1 MYETAHSFY
10 YTIFLVTIHLHPSHP
25 PGGDSPPVQ
34 RPTSAT
40 PRHLPPLAT
49 STAPITATLRP
60 PLALLA
66 RQFPS
71 LFALLLHLEGQS
83 PLQRPLHPEGKSPI
97 TTPRINYTQPFSDS
111 RHTYRPLRGNAPP
124 SARAPRAAVPSLFA
138 FLMSLSLS
146 ALIRPSMRSIQL
158 ALYPQA
164 APGSPLLPFGG
175 SGFTVRSPMRLS
187 ALANRAPCNVSPSAF
202 YASDNPSASSL
213 SFSTQIQLNR

>member
-1 MYETAHSFY
+1 MSEGKGQLQKTVTRDEGLEKVKVEGEGEESSSSSSSLISHYSLLFSLHSSLITQAISTNSS
-10 YTIFLVTIHLHPSHP
+10 TIVRFSDENPT
-25 PGGDSPPVQ
+25 GGQS
-34 RPTSAT
+34 
-40 PRHLPPLAT
+40 
-49 STAPITATLRP
+49 PITA
-60 PLALLA
+60 
-66 RQFPS
+66 
-71 LFALLLHLEGQS
+71 
-83 PLQRPLHPEGKSPI
+83 
-97 TTPRINYTQPFSDS
+97 PRIGYTPPFSAS
-111 RHTYRPLRGNAPP
+111 CYLYRPHHGNAPP